1 MKRVKPILFLL
12 SVGMLLSCL
21 TACTTMTQS
30 NTALNSPQSVT
41 NDSTANDPV
50 ENETVKDIQPETQNS
65 GVSTKE
71 KTTLTIACV
80 GCSESKIKMVIN
92 EFNKTYSDYQV
103 VLSDYGYNTTVDQG
117 KMKLQTAL
125 QSSNPPDMLLFDSE
139 VFETSDVPSQG
150 LSPLTYISR
159 GMLLDLD
166 EFVNNDPELNAD
178 DFVIWNA
185 LHEFGGMYV
194 VGPKFR
200 VHALY
205 CLPETAEQY
214 QGWTTDDYLALQAT
228 LEPDQDLIYN
238 ITPERFIRYIASSY
252 IHEVVDIETA
262 ICDFDNPDFIALLD
276 AACQV
281 TGFHTED
288 KHTQE
293 DGSFKSA
300 PEMIMDGEL
309 VFCTVILTSA
319 VDVSFDRWR
328 ASGKSDTP
336 GDAMGY
342 IGYPTPDGS
351 SGVYVELPYAVG
363 ICARTEQAEGCW
375 EFLRFMLENP
385 MYQSAYDGTP
395 VLESKLTENLQS
407 INEYTKDSPWETEK
421 SDQEIL
427 VTLAEICDKMSYYDE
442 DILGVIEEEASEML
456 SGKISTEEAAAR
468 IQKRASII
476 VMERYG

>member
-1 MKRVKPILFLL
+1 MKKTALL
-12 SVGMLLSCL
+12 LIVLCLVLSCFSG
-21 TACTTMTQS
+21 CSGKTQ
-30 NTALNSPQSVT
+30 NA
-41 NDSTANDPV
+41 ANDDPV
-50 ENETVKDIQPETQNS
+50 A
-65 GVSTKE
+65 VSTDPPQEDAPEEADKEAEKEAAEDTPKAPEKE
-71 KTTLTIACV
+71 KIVLKLGGV
-80 GCSESKIKMVIN
+80 GCTESKIKMVIN